1 MIRKSTIY
9 TPCLLISIA
18 LLTMVITEEAHGQ
31 TVYKQQKGVF
41 TGLPSFSVQG
51 GTGNNE
57 FLIGPWIGYRLDE
70 NLDIMLHA
78 EYFSDETFDFSLM
91 NIGLTAGYTTHTPS
105 FMWRNELRLY
115 RAFNLSTSDE
125 TSPSPKAF
133 SLSSF
138 STGYY
143 SVPVSEKITLL
154 PYAGLFGFFGTYEIP
169 PTRTNYLS
177 GHQDGFA
184 FGPRFGFDVNIAFT
198 PSFTWTLGAGY
209 AVALTDQPNQTYDG
223 LILTLQFNF

>member
-1 MIRKSTIY
+1 MIRKSTLY
-9 TPCLLISIA
+9 KPWLLISFA
-18 LLTMVITEEAHGQ
+18 LLTMVITQEAHSQ

-41 TGLPSFSVQG
+41 TGLPTFSAQG
-51 GTGNNE
+51 GTGNFE
-57 FLIGPWIGYRLDE
+57 LLIGPWIGYRLDE

-78 EYFSDETFDFSLM
+78 EYFSDEAFDFSLI

-105 FMWRNELRLY
+105 FMWRNEIRLY
-115 RAFNLSTSDE
+115 RAFNLSTSE
-125 TSPSPKAF
+125 AASPKAF
-133 SLSSF
+133 TLSGF
-138 STGYY
+138 TTGYY
-143 SVPVSEKITLL
+143 PIDVSNKITFL
-154 PYAGLFGFFGTYEIP
+154 PYAGLFAFAGNKEMP

-177 GHQDGFA
+177 GHQDGFV

>member
-1 MIRKSTIY
+1 
-9 TPCLLISIA
+9 
-18 LLTMVITEEAHGQ
+18 MVITQEAHSQ

-41 TGLPSFSVQG
+41 TGLPTFSAQG
-51 GTGNNE
+51 GTGNFE
-57 FLIGPWIGYRLDE
+57 LLIGPWIGYRLDE

-78 EYFSDETFDFSLM
+78 EYFSDEAFDFSLI

-105 FMWRNELRLY
+105 FMWRNEIRLY
-115 RAFNLSTSDE
+115 RAFNLSTSE
-125 TSPSPKAF
+125 AASPKAF
-133 SLSSF
+133 TLSGF
-138 STGYY
+138 TTGYY
-143 SVPVSEKITLL
+143 PIDVSNKITFL
-154 PYAGLFGFFGTYEIP
+154 PYAGLFAFAGNKEMP

-177 GHQDGFA
+177 GHQDGFV

>member
-18 LLTMVITEEAHGQ
+18 LLTMVIAEEARGQ
-31 TVYKQQKGVF
+31 TVYKQQKGIF
-41 TGLPSFSVQG
+41 SGLPSFSVQG
-51 GTGNNE
+51 GTGNTE

-105 FMWRNELRLY
+105 FMWRNRLRLY
-115 RAFNLSTSDE
+115 RAFNLSTSE
-125 TSPSPKAF
+125 ATSPKAF
-133 SLSSF
+133 TLSGYT
-138 STGYY
+138 TGYY
-143 SVPVSEKITLL
+143 PIDVSNKITLL
-154 PYAGLFGFFGTYEIP
+154 PYAGLFAFVGNKEMP